1 MAFTAMRRSSLSF
14 RKKTFEFMQ
23 PSERSGIIIALCGF
37 ALLSVG
43 DAVIKTMAGEFS
55 PLGVA
60 ALRFALGAAG
70 LSALL
75 SIKEGRHGF
84 RPRNPRLQ
92 AARGFCL
99 AAATLC
105 FFSAI
110 FVLPLATAMAL
121 AFVSPV
127 IVALLSAPLLGE
139 KVRPA
144 VWMASFT
151 ALVGV
156 GLILRPNLA
165 AWGIV
170 TLLPLLSAT
179 FFALMIIAN
188 RASVGQGSALSM
200 QAYVQIV
207 AMPLLLI
214 AAAAGHFSGVNSL
227 SLAMPDWTI
236 LARCAFVAVTASSA
250 HWLVYIGTQ
259 RAGAATIAPT
269 TYIQMLVATVLGWW
283 WFGDVPDII
292 TLCGAAVIIGA
303 GLLLWW
309 TAPQKRITPRTD

>member
-1 MAFTAMRRSSLSF
+1 
-14 RKKTFEFMQ
+14 MQ

-60 ALRFALGAAG
+60 AMRFALGAAG

-75 SIKEGRHGF
+75 GVKEGRKGF
-84 RPRNPRLQ
+84 RPRNSRLQ

-110 FVLPLATAMAL
+110 YVLPLATAMAL

-144 VWMASFT
+144 VWGASLI

-156 GLILRPNLA
+156 ALILRPNLA
-165 AWGIV
+165 ALGIV

-188 RASVGQGSALSM
+188 RASAGQGSALSM
-200 QAYVQIV
+200 QAYVQVV
-207 AMPLLLI
+207 AMPILLI
-214 AAAAGHFSGVNSL
+214 AAVVGHISGIDSL
-227 SLAMPDWTI
+227 RLGVPDWTV
-236 LARCAFVAVTASSA
+236 LARCAFVACTASSA

-283 WFGDVPDII
+283 WFGDVPDIV
-292 TLCGAAVIIGA
+292 TLAGAAIIIGA
-303 GLLLWW
+303 GLILWW
-309 TAPQKRITPRTD
+309 TTPQKRSLRAPIDR